1 VNLITKIVHHYKL
14 CHHKTCLGVAHKG
27 KKISSGGTKGKN
39 IFSVARKGMVF
50 FSGTHKGFAH
60 KKKLFCY
67 SGGERSFKGKMKT
80 CREWHTGE
88 RKSQAVAQKGKTVF
102 QWHRREQY
110 FFGGHTRD
118 LLIKKASVIHS
129 NIALL
134 YLQN

>member
-1 VNLITKIVHHYKL
+1 LFITISYVTIKL
-14 CHHKTCLGVAHKG
+14 VWEWHTRERKSQAVAQKG
-27 KKISSGGTKGKN
+27 KT
-39 IFSVARKGMVF
+39 F
-50 FSGTHKGFAH
+50 FQWHGREWYFFPGHTRDLLI

-102 QWHRREQY
+102 QWHRRERY
-110 FFGGHTRD
+110 FFWGHTRD

-134 YLQN
+134 HLQN